1 MIFFNIA
8 KYAVFKFPSYMFF
21 GILWMTCSNP
31 DHTRCTHRVQLIH
44 FFKSLWTSRSPLP
57 LFFPSNIC

>member
-31 DHTRCTHRVQLIH
+31 DHTRCTHQVQLIH
-44 FFKSLWTSRSPLP
+44 FLSLFGPLGP
-57 LFFPSNIC
+57 HFLFFPL